1 MPEASETPERNF
13 IGGDVSTELSA
24 NRTAMSFERTA
35 MSAHRTLQSVMKT
48 ALSLI
53 GFGFT
58 IFKFFAALNEE
69 YLARDLA
76 RATARNFGL
85 AMIVLGILILIL
97 GILDHYRAM
106 KALRER
112 KHRLVD
118 LGIVHSDMP
127 SRIASSM
134 AVALALL
141 LLGVMAIAN
150 IVFGLG

>member
-1 MPEASETPERNF
+1 MYA
-13 IGGDVSTELSA
+13 DV
-24 NRTAMSFERTA
+24 
-35 MSAHRTLQSVMKT
+35 
-48 ALSLI
+48 
-53 GFGFT
+53 
-58 IFKFFAALNEE
+58 
-69 YLARDLA
+69 
-76 RATARNFGL
+76 GL
-85 AMIVLGILILIL
+85 AMGSGCAAAKMSSDLILTDNDFESSIRAIMWGRNIYHNVSRFLQFQITVNIACLLILIL